1 MRVMAMF
8 APVLTL
14 ALVLGFAPAAL
25 ADSCASVEREMTY
38 GRVALQDAKGRA
50 GYLESARQ
58 FEAAVAKA
66 PKCAKA
72 RFNLGVVYEKAGAY
86 RKALAAFQAYLRLAP
101 GASDAKTVKTKIYEL
116 EYRAKK
122 AKQAAR
128 TRKTKRAA
136 RAKKPPPPPKVDWSS
151 FAGDWCHTV
160 RCSHPEFGR
169 RQWDFHVTIRGN
181 RIEARRR
188 GLLPP
193 PAKNIEQID
202 EFQGTIDG
210 KGGIKGQYT
219 TGLISEN
226 PHSRCKVTKGTRP
239 FEGKLT
245 KERVTTDKG
254 RVLTGG
260 TIIFSYWVFSS
271 KVQNCRSYR
280 INSGP
285 PAFYTK
291 MYLRRR

>member
-1 MRVMAMF
+1 MVNYASLDRNFLRNAMAKMTRVMAIF
-8 APVLTL
+8 AAT
-14 ALVLGFAPAAL
+14 LVLGFAPAAL

-38 GRVALQDAKGRA
+38 GRVALQDAKNRKGF
-50 GYLESARQ
+50 LESAKQ

-101 GASDAKTVKTKIYEL
+101 GASDAKAVKTKIYEL

-128 TRKTKRAA
+128 ARKSMRAA
-136 RAKKPPPPPKVDWSS
+136 RAKKATRPGKVDWSS
-151 FAGDWCHTV
+151 FSGTW
-160 RCSHPEFGR
+160 R
-169 RQWDFHVTIRGN
+169 DFRVTIRGN
-181 RIEARRR
+181 RFEAKRRVP
-188 GLLPP
+188 LPP
-193 PAKNIEQID
+193 PTKNVEQLE
-202 EFQGTIDG
+202 EFRGTIDRNG
-210 KGGIKGQYT
+210 VIKGQYT
-219 TGLISEN
+219 RTFISEN
-226 PHSRCKVTKGTRP
+226 PHSRCKITKGTQP

-260 TIIFSYWVFSS
+260 TIIFSYWVFST
-271 KVQNCRSYR
+271 KVQNCRWYR

-291 MYLRRR
+291 MYLGR